1 MLSNCVIPG
10 LFHGLLRRYA
20 NVITNV
26 RASQNGLQHFCRYG
40 AQLASVRLVTFD
52 ITFGARFLPSFTL
65 KRAPISYTSGKRR
78 AQKDLHENIIA
89 IIDTPAQ

>member
-1 MLSNCVIPG
+1 MALTPGVEPRPHRWEGECFQTVLSG

-65 KRAPISYTSGKRR
+65 NRAPVSYTSGKR
-78 AQKDLHENIIA
+78 
-89 IIDTPAQ
+89 